1 MTAEHVFEILAL
13 MRRTPVRWVRVVA
26 AVGAVVL
33 SVLAVGARAG
43 AGSRRVPTPA
53 VYVVQPGDTLW
64 GIASRISGAR
74 GDPRPVVDGILTVN
88 HLRDPLIT
96 VGERLTVPP

>member
-1 MTAEHVFEILAL
+1 MNSRIRRCLDVMLSTCSLLFCRDLTIGEAPKQTCVRSVRGVDSRTRVRDTGL

-43 AGSRRVPTPA
+43 AGSRKVPTPA
-53 VYVVQPGDTLW
+53 VYVVQP
-64 GIASRISGAR
+64 
-74 GDPRPVVDGILTVN
+74 
-88 HLRDPLIT
+88 
-96 VGERLTVPP
+96 